1 MALATDTIMTLSA
14 EDQHRLEQFW
24 QFCLTHQYFNVGY
37 PEAADFDYSK
47 LHKFLQFSIN
57 NCGDWG
63 APGNYLL
70 NTFEFEREVMHY
82 FSSLFSIPPEQSW
95 GYVTNGGTEGN
106 MFGCYLARELF
117 PEGTLYYS
125 QETHYSVA
133 KIIRLLR
140 IKAKE
145 IPTLPSGEIDCDKL
159 AEQIVDDGERHPII
173 FANIGTTMKGAVDD
187 IGAIQRRLSA
197 IGIPRQDYYLHADA
211 ALSGMILP
219 FVDDAPA
226 FSFADGIDSISVS
239 GHKMMGSPIP
249 CGIVLARRRFVDR
262 IAVEVDYISASDQT
276 ISGSRNGF
284 TPLLM
289 WAAIKGRTLAQWR
302 ERTGRC
308 LAMAQQ
314 LVERLNQQG
323 VPAWRH
329 PHSITVVFPRPSER
343 TWKRHCLATSGEH
356 SHLITLPHHHNLHQL
371 DAVIRD
377 IVRDLGPAA
386 EPTACEL
393 PVLACSA

>member
-1 MALATDTIMTLSA
+1 M
-14 EDQHRLEQFW
+14 
-24 QFCLTHQYFNVGY
+24 N
-37 PEAADFDYSK
+37 
-47 LHKFLQFSIN
+47 
-57 NCGDWG
+57 
-63 APGNYLL
+63 
-70 NTFEFEREVMHY
+70 Y

-145 IPTLPSGEIDCDKL
+145 IPTQPTGEIDCDKL
-159 AEQIVDDGERHPII
+159 AEQIVGDGECHPII

-219 FVDDAPA
+219 FLDDAPA

-239 GHKMMGSPIP
+239 GHK
-249 CGIVLARRRFVDR
+249 
-262 IAVEVDYISASDQT
+262 
-276 ISGSRNGF
+276 
-284 TPLLM
+284 
-289 WAAIKGRTLAQWR
+289 
-302 ERTGRC
+302 
-308 LAMAQQ
+308 
-314 LVERLNQQG
+314 
-323 VPAWRH
+323 
-329 PHSITVVFPRPSER
+329 
-343 TWKRHCLATSGEH
+343 
-356 SHLITLPHHHNLHQL
+356 
-371 DAVIRD
+371 
-377 IVRDLGPAA
+377 
-386 EPTACEL
+386 
-393 PVLACSA
+393 